1 MVAAPL
7 LAVALCVF
15 GSSLLCVVAMI
26 WRRLKPP
33 SATRSSVELEPRK
46 VVKEAAGEIKAAASG
61 AVTSVMQAR
70 GARRGMRRLEEERD
84 EPQASGGGGG
94 GDSEDET
101 LVLAAATTSVEPD
114 PFDDLPPWALAVVEE
129 AVATAHAVRASED
142 HGLD

>member
-1 MVAAPL
+1 
-7 LAVALCVF
+7 
-15 GSSLLCVVAMI
+15 
-26 WRRLKPP
+26 
-33 SATRSSVELEPRK
+33 
-46 VVKEAAGEIKAAASG
+46 
-61 AVTSVMQAR
+61 MQAR

-129 AVATAHAVRASED
+129 AVATAHAVRTSED